1 MPRKRR
7 KARKK
12 NPNTIREQ
20 YNRAYTNYLAR
31 VNRQVSLGYDVHV
44 IKKVK
49 NPRRESI
56 RRLERQTAKTIKEH
70 STLYD
75 MITGDEVTHHRKLAE
90 RINREFSSLSPVEQ
104 ELSREQGKITKYEP
118 FEDAVSAVDITI
130 ENWYDYVEKS
140 FTPQIAQYIKE
151 RSDAMIN
158 TDRDAFAYAIAENPD
173 ALPSPGYHNSER
185 MVDAS
190 FSNIARIMNVNK
202 NSEGF
207 QSFIDGVSGI
217 VERED

>member
-1 MPRKRR
+1 MPRKS
-7 KARKK
+7 RKK

-20 YNRAYTNYLAR
+20 YNKAYRNYLAR
-31 VNRQVSLGYDVHV
+31 VNRQVRVGYNVDV
-44 IKKVK
+44 IQRVK
-49 NPRRESI
+49 NPTRASI
-56 RRLERQTAKTIKEH
+56 RRLEQQTAKTIKEH
-70 STLYD
+70 STLYS
-75 MITGDEVTHHRKLAE
+75 MVTGEEVTSQRKSAE

-104 ELSREQGKITKYEP
+104 ELSREQGKITKYQP
-118 FEDAVSAVDITI
+118 WEDAISAVDITI

-140 FTPQIAQYIKE
+140 FTPKIAQYIKE

-190 FSNIARIMNVNK
+190 FSNIARIMNVDK

>member
-1 MPRKRR
+1 MPRKS
-7 KARKK
+7 RKK

-20 YNRAYTNYLAR
+20 YNKAYRNYLAR
-31 VNRQVSLGYDVHV
+31 VNRQVRVGYNVDV
-44 IKKVK
+44 IKRVK
-49 NPRRESI
+49 NPTKASI
-56 RRLERQTAKTIKEH
+56 RRLAKQTAKTIKEH
-70 STLYD
+70 SPLYN
-75 MITGDEVTHHRKLAE
+75 MITGEEVTHQRKSAE

-118 FEDAVSAVDITI
+118 LEGAISAVDITI

-158 TDRDAFAYAIAENPD
+158 IDRDAFAFAIAENPD

-190 FSNIARIMNVNK
+190 FSNIARIMKVNK

-207 QSFIDGVSGI
+207 QKFVDNVTGI

>member
-1 MPRKRR
+1 MPRKS
-7 KARKK
+7 RKK
-12 NPNTIREQ
+12 NPNTIRAQ
-20 YNRAYTNYLAR
+20 YNKAYRNYLSR
-31 VNRQVSLGYDVHV
+31 VNRQVRVGYNVDV
-44 IKKVK
+44 IQRVK
-49 NPRRESI
+49 NPTRASI
-56 RRLERQTAKTIKEH
+56 RRLEQQTAKTIKDH

-75 MITGDEVTHHRKLAE
+75 MITGEEVTHNRKSAE

-118 FEDAVSAVDITI
+118 FEYAISAVDITI

-140 FTPQIAQYIKE
+140 FTPKIAQYIKE

-190 FSNIARIMNVNK
+190 FSNIARIMNVDK

-207 QSFIDGVSGI
+207 QTFMNNVTGI

>member
-1 MPRKRR
+1 MSRKS
-7 KARKK
+7 RKK

-20 YNRAYTNYLAR
+20 YNKAYRNYLAR
-31 VNRQVSLGYDVHV
+31 VNRQVRVGYNVDV
-44 IKKVK
+44 IQRVK
-49 NPRRESI
+49 NPTRASI
-56 RRLERQTAKTIKEH
+56 RRLQKQTAKTIKER
-70 STLYD
+70 STLYN
-75 MITGDEVTHHRKLAE
+75 MITGEEVKSRRKSAE

-118 FEDAVSAVDITI
+118 FEDAISAVDITI

-140 FTPQIAQYIKE
+140 FTPRIAQYIKE
-151 RSDAMIN
+151 SSDAMIN
-158 TDRDAFAYAIAENPD
+158 IDRDAFAYAIAENPD

-190 FSNIARIMNVNK
+190 FSNIARIMKVNK

-207 QSFIDGVSGI
+207 QRFMDGVSGI

>member
-1 MPRKRR
+1 MPRKSG
-7 KARKK
+7 KK

-20 YNRAYTNYLAR
+20 YNKAYRNYLAR
-31 VNRQVSLGYDVHV
+31 VNRQVRLGYNVDV
-44 IKKVK
+44 IQRVK
-49 NPRRESI
+49 NPTRASI
-56 RRLERQTAKTIKEH
+56 RRLAKQTAKTIKEH
-70 STLYD
+70 STLYN
-75 MITGDEVTHHRKLAE
+75 MITGEEVTRQRKSAE

-190 FSNIARIMNVNK
+190 FSNIARIMNVDK

-207 QSFIDGVSGI
+207 QSFVDGVSGI
-217 VERED
+217 VEREG

>member
-1 MPRKRR
+1 MARKS
-7 KARKK
+7 RKK
-12 NPNTIREQ
+12 NSNTIREQ
-20 YNRAYTNYLAR
+20 YNRAYKNYLAR
-31 VNRQVSLGYDVHV
+31 VNRQVRVGYNVDVIQRV
-44 IKKVK
+44 KK
-49 NPRRESI
+49 PTTASI
-56 RRLERQTAKTIKEH
+56 RRLQRQTASVIKEH
-70 STLYD
+70 STLYS
-75 MITGDEVTHHRKLAE
+75 MVTGEEVTQRRKSAE
-90 RINREFSSLSPVEQ
+90 RINREFSKLTPIEQ
-104 ELSREQGKITKYEP
+104 ELTREAGEITRYTSS
-118 FEDAVSAVDITI
+118 DVGVSIVDITI

-158 TDRDAFAYAIAENPD
+158 TNRDAFAYAIAENPD

-207 QSFIDGVSGI
+207 QRFIDGVSGI
-217 VERED
+217 VEREG

>member
-1 MPRKRR
+1 MPRKS
-7 KARKK
+7 RKK

-20 YNRAYTNYLAR
+20 YNKAYRNYLAR
-31 VNRQVSLGYDVHV
+31 VNRQVRLGYNVDVV
-44 IKKVK
+44 QRVKK
-49 NPRRESI
+49 PTRTSI
-56 RRLERQTAKTIKEH
+56 RRLEQHTAKTIKEH
-70 STLYD
+70 STLYS
-75 MITGDEVTHHRKLAE
+75 MITGEEVTSKRKSAE

-104 ELSREQGKITKYEP
+104 ELSREQGKITKYQP
-118 FEDAVSAVDITI
+118 FEDAISAVDITI

-158 TDRDAFAYAIAENPD
+158 TNRDAFAYAIAENPD

-190 FSNIARIMNVNK
+190 FSNIARIMNVDK

-207 QSFIDGVSGI
+207 KSFIDGVSGI

>member
-1 MPRKRR
+1 MP
-7 KARKK
+7 RKK

-20 YNRAYTNYLAR
+20 YNKTYRNYLAR
-31 VNRQVSLGYDVHV
+31 VNRQVRVGYNVNV
-44 IKKVK
+44 IQRVK
-49 NPRRESI
+49 NPTRASI
-56 RRLERQTAKTIKEH
+56 RRLEQQTAKTIKEH
-70 STLYD
+70 STLYS
-75 MITGDEVTHHRKLAE
+75 MITGEEVTRQRKSAE

-104 ELSREQGKITKYEP
+104 ELSREQGKITKYQP
-118 FEDAVSAVDITI
+118 SEDVVSAVDITI

-140 FTPQIAQYIKE
+140 FTPHIAQYIKE

-158 TDRDAFAYAIAENPD
+158 NDRDAFAYAIAKNPD

-190 FSNIARIMNVNK
+190 FSNIARIMNVDK
-202 NSEGF
+202 NSESF
-207 QSFIDGVSGI
+207 QSFVDGVSGI